1 MHQGETMEKRVF
13 IRVDQQLLDNLTQLY
28 PETKGLT
35 YTARANLFLQKLLE
49 VNKND
54 RRTN

>member
-1 MHQGETMEKRVF
+1 MHQGETLEKRVLV
-13 IRVDQQLLDNLTQLY
+13 RVDEDLLEQLTEMF

-35 YTARANLFLQKLLE
+35 YTARTNLFLQKLLE
-49 VNKND
+49 VNKNE